1 MSSNVA
7 TYIASYLHYSYSAV
21 AITYRYSYKVV
32 LTGKHAC
39 MKELITNR

>member
-1 MSSNVA
+1 MYNNYMSTSVA

-21 AITYRYSYKVV
+21 AITYSFKVV

-39 MKELITNR
+39 ITNR